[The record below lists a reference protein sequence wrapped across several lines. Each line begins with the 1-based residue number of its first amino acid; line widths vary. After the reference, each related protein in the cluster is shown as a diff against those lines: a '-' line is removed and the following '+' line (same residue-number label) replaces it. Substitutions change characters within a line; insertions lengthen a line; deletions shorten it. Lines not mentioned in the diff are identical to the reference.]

1 MAAAKSLDAN
11 SVDLSKSI
19 ESVYGADAGKAFL
32 DLWRKHIGFFV
43 DYTTG
48 KATND
53 TAKVEKARKDLDGYR
68 ADFGAFIA
76 SANPNLPKQAV
87 ADELTPH
94 VATLFA
100 AIDAQAA
107 KDATAFDKLRVA
119 ASHMPMTANVL
130 AGGIAKQFPQKFG
143 S

>member
-1 MAAAKSLDAN
+1 MAEADDERQEGWLRYAAMQ
-11 SVDLSKSI
+11 
-19 ESVYGADAGKAFL
+19 
-32 DLWRKHIGFFV
+32 
-43 DYTTG
+43 
-48 KATND
+48 
-53 TAKVEKARKDLDGYR
+53 
-68 ADFGAFIA
+68 FGQG
-76 SANPNLPKQAV
+76 LVV
-87 ADELTPH
+87 AELTPH

-107 KDATAFDKLRVA
+107 KDPTAFDKLRVA

>member
-1 MAAAKSLDAN
+1 MWPKRTTSDRR
-11 SVDLSKSI
+11 
-19 ESVYGADAGKAFL
+19 AGS
-32 DLWRKHIGFFV
+32 
-43 DYTTG
+43 
-48 KATND
+48 ATPPCSS
-53 TAKVEKARKDLDGYR
+53 ARDSS
-68 ADFGAFIA
+68 
-76 SANPNLPKQAV
+76 SAR
-87 ADELTPH
+87 LTPH

-107 KDATAFDKLRVA
+107 KDPTAFDKLRVA

>member
-1 MAAAKSLDAN
+1 M
-11 SVDLSKSI
+11 
-19 ESVYGADAGKAFL
+19 
-32 DLWRKHIGFFV
+32 

-53 TAKVEKARKDLDGYR
+53 QAKVDKAKADLDSYR
-68 ADFGAFIA
+68 SDFGAFLA
-76 SANPNLPKQAV
+76 SANPNLPKEAV
-87 ADELTPH
+87 AEELKPH

-107 KDATAFDKLRVA
+107 KSPDAFDKLREA

-130 AGGIAKQFPQKFG
+130 AGGIVKQFPDKFG
-143 S
+143 G